1 MKEVVVVYCW
11 KQFDN
16 FTGDQVP
23 ELIGIFD
30 KSEKEV
36 MNLLAETVRKHS
48 DPSVSEHEL
57 SRFITNRFT
66 IEKVPFNKFLEESK

>member
-11 KQFDN
+11 KPFDN
-16 FTGDQVP
+16 FTSDQIP

-36 MNLLAETVRKHS
+36 VNLLVETVRKHS
-48 DPSVSEHEL
+48 DPSISEHEL
-57 SRFITNRFT
+57 ARFITNRFT
-66 IEKVPFNKFLEESK
+66 IEKVPFNKFLEDIK